1 MKGKIK
7 KWELLSLMGTF
18 NLYYFQPLFLS
29 DELDEFEE
37 EPHLPEFSLPATL
50 RFPDGMGLLTGIAD
64 TFVIKNIE
72 VPSVDSCLNGYF
84 KFSVILPKSVGGTH
98 PKVFDSPC

>member
-37 EPHLPEFSLPATL
+37 EQHLPEF
-50 RFPDGMGLLTGIAD
+50 FP
-64 TFVIKNIE
+64 
-72 VPSVDSCLNGYF
+72 
-84 KFSVILPKSVGGTH
+84 
-98 PKVFDSPC
+98 FDQKIN